1 MDYREA
7 YAKALKLLN
16 VRFLSEG
23 ELRQKLGRYDV
34 TAAVLDKV
42 LQTLKEERFI
52 DDDRLARAV
61 YAYYAKKK
69 QYGHLYIVN
78 RLRKRKLPVPD
89 DIERV
94 QEYEAVEAILAKK
107 FPGPNRDYAKAA
119 RYLQYRGFA
128 VAVIRE
134 ALEE

>member
-1 MDYREA
+1 MDYQEA

-16 VRFLSEG
+16 IRFLSEG
-23 ELRQKLGRYDV
+23 ELRQKMRRYEVKDTV
-34 TAAVLDKV
+34 LDEVLDK
-42 LQTLKEERFI
+42 LKDERFI

-78 RLRKRKLPVPD
+78 RLRKRDLPVPD

-94 QEYEAVEAILAKK
+94 QEYDAVEAILAKK
-107 FPGPNRDYAKAA
+107 FPGPDRDYAKAA

-128 VAVIRE
+128 VSVIRE
-134 ALEE
+134 ALEK